1 MTQTRE
7 ALVELMARAICKVN
21 EVSDDVFTEQPLHN
35 RWIEDAAAAL
45 LALEAAGVRLVPVEA
60 TLAMVDA
67 LGVAAQKVTCSP
79 DGDDAWKATAFN
91 GLSMYRAM
99 LSASPY
105 AKDAP

>member
-45 LALEAAGVRLVPVEA
+45 LALEAAGVRQVPSEA
-60 TLAMVDA
+60 TADQREAGMPWIEADSAVYASD
-67 LGVAAQKVTCSP
+67 GAA
-79 DGDDAWKATAFN
+79 KA
-91 GLSMYRAM
+91 YRAM
-99 LSASPY
+99 IAASPY
-105 AKDAP
+105 AKDTP